1 MVGYMAKFVNRS
13 SCYIA
18 KGVKFGKGVII
29 YPNVVIEGI
38 VTIGSDT
45 IIYNGC
51 YIKNSTIGENN
62 IIYSSHII
70 NSDIGDNN
78 LIGPY
83 AYIRD
88 NNVIKDNTRIGS
100 FVEVKNSVI
109 DDDTRV
115 SHLSYIGDSTL
126 GKNINI
132 GCGVVT
138 ANYDGK
144 NKYQTRIDD
153 DAFIGCNTNL
163 IAPINIGKKAYIAAG
178 STITKDVLDNEF
190 AIARSVQQNQMRR
203 D

>member
-1 MVGYMAKFVNRS
+1 MKKKVFIIGNNANAYALAK
-13 SCYIA
+13 
-18 KGVKFGKGVII
+18 KFSKTADVFIT
-29 YPNVVIEGI
+29 P
-38 VTIGSDT
+38 GSDSLKEFAT
-45 IIYNGC
+45 C
-51 YIKNSTIGENN
+51 L
-62 IIYSSHII
+62 
-70 NSDIGDNN
+70 DI
-78 LIGPY
+78 
-83 AYIRD
+83 RE

-190 AIARSVQQNQMRR
+190 AIARSVQENKMRR

>member
-1 MVGYMAKFVNRS
+1 MAKFINRG

-18 KGVKFGKGVII
+18 KGVKLGKGVII

-38 VTIGSDT
+38 VTIMDDT
-45 IIYNGC
+45 IVYNGC
-51 YIKNSTIGENN
+51 YIKNSSIGKNN
-62 IIYSSHII
+62 IIYASHII

-88 NNVIKDNTRIGS
+88 NNVIKDNVKVGS
-100 FVEVKNSVI
+100 FVEVKNSII
-109 DDDTRV
+109 DDDSRIP
-115 SHLSYIGDSTL
+115 HLSYIGDTKM
-126 GKNINI
+126 GKNVNV

-144 NKYQTRIDD
+144 NKYQTTIMD

-190 AIARSVQQNQMRR
+190 AIARSVQQNKMRR